1 MADRR
6 QTCNEPE
13 HMISFLNVTRHAAL
27 VVVLTIANVA
37 RANPENFTV
46 HSVTGTNSFT
56 LAAAK
61 GKFVALHFLLKTECP
76 YCIRH
81 THEYAQKAAPNQN
94 VIHVFL
100 KPDTEAEI
108 KAWAIKLGDDVLK
121 LPIYRDP
128 DARLAK
134 AFNIPD
140 GYKFH
145 GQTVHFPA
153 LVLLDPTGKEVFR
166 YVGKSNTDRLSYERF
181 AAKLEEL
188 TQPSRR

>member
-1 MADRR
+1 M
-6 QTCNEPE
+6 T
-13 HMISFLNVTRHAAL
+13 SLLNVTRLAAL
-27 VVVLTIANVA
+27 AVALAIANVG

-46 HSVTGTNSFT
+46 HSVTGTNTFT

-81 THEYAQKAAPNQN
+81 THDYAQKAETNSN

-108 KAWAIKLGDDVLK
+108 KTWATKLGEDTLK
-121 LPIYRDP
+121 LPIYRDL
-128 DARLAK
+128 DAALAK

-145 GQTVHFPA
+145 GQTVHYPA
-153 LVLLDPTGKEVFR
+153 LVLLDATGKEIFR
-166 YVGKSNTDRLSYERF
+166 YVGKSNADRLAYETF
-181 AAKLEEL
+181 SAKLKEL
-188 TQPSRR
+188 TQPSPR